1 MLVHSPQWK
10 LLELIMIK
18 RDVNTFKLVVAS
30 VFKNIISAKTTQ
42 TRSTKPVQ
50 NDTCSYMDHHMHQ
63 RKVSYTLTTLRER
76 SFKQW
81 YNKKIEG
88 VWTISKISTAI
99 KNKNNGIRQPP
110 TYWTLASIYHLSD
123 MSSLH

>member
-1 MLVHSPQWK
+1 
-10 LLELIMIK
+10 MIK
-18 RDVNTFKLVVAS
+18 RDVNTFKLVAS
-30 VFKNIISAKTTQ
+30 VSKDITSAKTTQ
-42 TRSTKPVQ
+42 TRSKKPVQ
-50 NDTCSYMDHHMHQ
+50 NDICPYMDHHMHQ
-63 RKVSYTLTTLRER
+63 RKASYMLITFRER

-81 YNKKIEG
+81 YSKKIED

-99 KNKNNGIRQPP
+99 KNKKNGIRQPP